1 MQTAMMTA
9 RVRFSVMIE
18 RDFKGLQTAIYL
30 KNENFDHVIC
40 DWKTVA
46 HRHSIYNEYHMIYNT
61 KIELI
66 T

>member
-1 MQTAMMTA
+1 MMTA

-30 KNENFDHVIC
+30 KNEHFGHVIC
-40 DWKTVA
+40 DWKTV
-46 HRHSIYNEYHMIYNT
+46 RLIYNEYHMIYNT

>member
-1 MQTAMMTA
+1 MQTIMMTA

-30 KNENFDHVIC
+30 ENKHFDHVIC

-46 HRHSIYNEYHMIYNT
+46 HRHGN
-61 KIELI
+61 
-66 T
+66 

>member
-1 MQTAMMTA
+1 MMTA

-30 KNENFDHVIC
+30 KNEHFDHVIC

-46 HRHSIYNEYHMIYNT
+46 HQHGNRKTIDIN
-61 KIELI
+61 
-66 T
+66 